1 MADLT
6 QDRRRR
12 GSDGDRLSRFFAAR
26 PRLEGR
32 VGHGG
37 RILRIVVPTGVGLL
51 LLLVVAWPMINRES
65 SSITLTYSE
74 LRTGGEQIRMEN
86 ARYTGTDLRDRPF
99 AVSAKLAVQEGV
111 NADRVLLT
119 GVHAEMEAG
128 EDDLLTV
135 TAGEGVFQR
144 SSDSLVLDGGINLTS
159 ESGYM
164 LSVEQAEVNLGT
176 GIAEGRSPVSG
187 AAPFGHFSADGFTLQ
202 ARERILSLEGRV
214 RVRLEP
220 AGMKVAPAASR
231 SEGAAAGEGNKS

>member
-6 QDRRRR
+6 QDRKKR

-37 RILRIVVPTGVGLL
+37 RIMRRVLPLGVGLL
-51 LLLVVAWPMINRES
+51 LVAIIAWPMINRES
-65 SSITLTYSE
+65 GSITLTYSE

-86 ARYTGTDLRDRPF
+86 ARYTGTDMRDRPF
-99 AVSAKLAVQEGV
+99 AVSADLAVQEGV

-119 GVHAEMEAG
+119 GVHAEIEAG
-128 EDDLLTV
+128 ADDMLTV
-135 TAGEGVFQR
+135 TAGEGVFRR
-144 SSDSLVLDGGINLTS
+144 SEDSLVLDGGINLNS

-164 LSVEQAEVNLGT
+164 LSVENAEVDLGS
-176 GIAEGRSPVSG
+176 GIAQGQSPVSG
-187 AAPFGHFSADGFTLQ
+187 AAPFGHFSADGFTLH
-202 ARERILSLEGRV
+202 ARERVLNLEGRV

-220 AGMKVAPAASR
+220 EGMKIAPAA
-231 SEGAAAGEGNKS
+231 GANDRGGQEN